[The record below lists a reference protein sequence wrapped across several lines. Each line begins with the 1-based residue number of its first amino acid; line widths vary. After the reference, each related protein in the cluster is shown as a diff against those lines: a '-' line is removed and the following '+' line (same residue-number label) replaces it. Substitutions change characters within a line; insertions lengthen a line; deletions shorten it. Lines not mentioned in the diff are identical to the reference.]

1 MIHYFGKYKM
11 WVWSIF
17 LSTKTYVGFW
27 LTFKKQLSKF
37 SHFQLM
43 QFLNIK
49 LVKAI
54 LVFFLSLFGEYIEKT
69 LDNKRRLRPH
79 FTSCVMLKVATQ
91 KVYFQL
97 FKIFY
102 LQTVK
107 HERHLNT
114 TTIVIVIIILTSK
127 ISVPNNEFH
136 CVHQ

>member
-1 MIHYFGKYKM
+1 M

-27 LTFKKQLSKF
+27 LTFKKQLSKS

-43 QFLNIK
+43 QFWNIK
-49 LVKAI
+49 FVKAFFF
-54 LVFFLSLFGEYIEKT
+54 LVFLSLIGEQIEKT
-69 LDNKRRLRPH
+69 FDNKRRLRPH

-114 TTIVIVIIILTSK
+114 TTLVIVIIILSSK

-136 CVHQ
+136 YVHQ